1 MVDEVIDKIDV
12 NKSGQ
17 VDFTEFVVATI
28 NQNALLKKEKIA
40 QAFQMFDQDGNGFID
55 KKELKAVMG
64 GINLTDEEWDLLI
77 AEYDTDK
84 DGMVSVFN

>member
-64 GINLTDEEWDLLI
+64 GINLTDQEWDLLI

-84 DGMVSVFN
+84 DGMVTAA

>member
-40 QAFQMFDQDGNGFID
+40 QAFQMFDQDGNGYID

-64 GINLTDEEWDLLI
+64 GINLTDQEWDLLI

-84 DGMVSVFN
+84 DGMVRAA

>member
-64 GINLTDEEWDLLI
+64 GINLTDQEWDRLI
-77 AEYDTDK
+77 EEYDTDK
-84 DGMVSVFN
+84 DGMVNET